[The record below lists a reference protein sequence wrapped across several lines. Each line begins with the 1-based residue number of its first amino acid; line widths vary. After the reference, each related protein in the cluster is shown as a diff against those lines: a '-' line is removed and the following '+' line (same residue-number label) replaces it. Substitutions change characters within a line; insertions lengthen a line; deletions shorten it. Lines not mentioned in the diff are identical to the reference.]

1 MTLTEVQEKAQKMG
15 ITLNS
20 KGKIELMHEIQQK
33 EGYTPCF
40 GRSQRKCLSTDCCWK
55 QDCLETNLI
64 PALFIFEVTA

>member
-15 ITLNS
+15 ITLNN
-20 KGKIELMHEIQQK
+20 KGKIELIHEIQQK

-40 GRSQRKCLSTDCCWK
+40 GQSQRKCLHTDCCWK

-64 PALFIFEVTA
+64 PALFIFEVIA